1 MWKNNIIISFRN
13 LKKYKALTIIN
24 VLGMAVGLA
33 ACLLIGLFILDE
45 LSYDKDFKDGD
56 RIYRVVLETAETRWA
71 GSPGP
76 LAEGL
81 KIDFPEVEQS
91 TRIMK
96 FPEIDK
102 MLLKSELNGE
112 LKQFY
117 ETKGYYADSTFFN
130 MFGFEFVAG
139 NPETALNSPNSLV
152 LSASLARKFFGDSDP
167 VNQPITIGLPFG
179 EFEYTITGIFED
191 GKSKSHID
199 ANYFLSMENNDIG
212 NAVKRMNNWASN
224 NIFYTYVKLFPN
236 SDAKAFEAKLPE
248 FFDRHGAEDLKAM
261 GGYSKSLI
269 LQPLQDIYLHSA
281 IEYELGIIGN
291 VVTLYVFGSVAIFIL
306 LIACI
311 NFMNL
316 ATARS
321 EKRSKEV
328 GIRKVLG
335 ANKGALVRQ
344 FLGESLII
352 SMLGLFI
359 ALLLSYVLMP
369 YFNQLTGKSLD
380 LTLGIFPMI
389 SVLLL
394 AVVAG
399 LVAGI
404 YPAFFLSAFTP
415 IKVLKGKFRGNL
427 SGFSLRQ
434 VLVVFQFAI
443 SACLILMVFVIK
455 NQLNFVQN
463 QDLGFSKEQQL
474 VIPLKSETAV
484 SKYEVLKSSLL
495 QNPSIKS
502 VTMASTYPGI
512 ESIESMMYYAD
523 GKSVADVVNITNA
536 FVGNDFVET
545 LGFQLLEGRSF
556 TDEYSSDLP
565 LMILNESAVKSLG
578 YEVADA
584 VGKKIHYEWRGE
596 LNTLEIVGVVKDFNY
611 QSLHTQINPYAFIK
625 ENRGGYLIAN
635 FAGQKTSDILENAQ
649 ENWENLIVSEP
660 FVYSFL
666 DQDFQRNYEKEER
679 VSAIIISFALLA
691 IFIACL
697 GLYGLTSFMTEHR
710 TKEIGIR
717 KTMGATDWNIVSLL
731 SKDFGK
737 TVVIAILISIPFSI
751 YLSNAWLA
759 NFAFKIKLQWW
770 YFIGS
775 GITALLIAMLT
786 VSFQSIK
793 TALMNPVDSL
803 RSE

>member
-13 LKKYKALTIIN
+13 LKKQKALTIIN
-24 VLGMAVGLA
+24 VLGMSVGLA

-96 FPEIDK
+96 FPEVDK

-117 ETKGYYADSTFFN
+117 ETKGYYADSTFFD
-130 MFGFEFVAG
+130 MFDFEFVAG
-139 NPETALNSPNSLV
+139 NPETALNAPNSLV

-167 VNQPITIGLPFG
+167 VNQPLTIGLPFG

-236 SDAKAFEAKLPE
+236 SDEKAFEAKLPE

-261 GGYSKSLI
+261 GGYSKSLL
-269 LQPLQDIYLHSA
+269 LQPLQDIYLHSG

-335 ANKGALVRQ
+335 ANKVALVRQ
-344 FLGESLII
+344 FLGESLFI
-352 SMLGLFI
+352 SILGLFV
-359 ALLLSYVLMP
+359 ALLLSFVLMP
-369 YFNQLTGKSLD
+369 YFNQLTGKNLD

-404 YPAFFLSAFTP
+404 YPAFFLSSFTP

-427 SGFSLRQ
+427 SGFSLRH

-484 SKYEVLKSSLL
+484 AKYEVLKASLL

-536 FVGNDFVET
+536 YVGNDFVET
-545 LGFQLLEGRSF
+545 LGFRLLEGRSF
-556 TDEYSSDLP
+556 TEDYSSDLP

-635 FAGQKTSDILENAQ
+635 FAGQNASDVLENAQ
-649 ENWENLIVSEP
+649 ENWANLNVSEP

-679 VSAIIISFALLA
+679 ISTIIISFALLA

-697 GLYGLTSFMTEHR
+697 GLYGLTSFMTEQR

-737 TVVIAILISIPFSI
+737 TVLIAILISIPFSI

-759 NFAFKIKLQWW
+759 NFAFKIELQWW

-775 GITALLIAMLT
+775 GVTALLIAMLT

>member
-13 LKKYKALTIIN
+13 LKKQKALTIIN

-96 FPEIDK
+96 FPEVDK

-117 ETKGYYADSTFFN
+117 ETKGYYADSTFFD
-130 MFGFEFVAG
+130 MFDFEFVAG
-139 NPETALNSPNSLV
+139 NPETALNAPNSLV

-167 VNQPITIGLPFG
+167 VNQPLTIGLPFG

-236 SDAKAFEAKLPE
+236 SDDKAFEAKLPE

-261 GGYSKSLI
+261 GGYSKSLL
-269 LQPLQDIYLHSA
+269 LQPLQDIYLHSG

-335 ANKGALVRQ
+335 ANKVALVRQ
-344 FLGESLII
+344 FLGESLFI
-352 SMLGLFI
+352 SILGLFV
-359 ALLLSYVLMP
+359 ALLLSFVLMP
-369 YFNQLTGKSLD
+369 YFNQLTGKNLD

-427 SGFSLRQ
+427 SGFSLRH

-484 SKYEVLKSSLL
+484 AKYEVLKASLL
-495 QNPSIKS
+495 QNPCIKS

-536 FVGNDFVET
+536 YVGNDFVET
-545 LGFQLLEGRSF
+545 LGFRLLEGRSF
-556 TDEYSSDLP
+556 TEDYSSDLP

-635 FAGQKTSDILENAQ
+635 FAGQNAADVLENAQ
-649 ENWENLIVSEP
+649 ENWANLNVSEP

-679 VSAIIISFALLA
+679 ISTIIISFALLA

-697 GLYGLTSFMTEHR
+697 GLYGLTSFMTEQR

-737 TVVIAILISIPFSI
+737 TVLIAILISIPFSI

-759 NFAFKIKLQWW
+759 NFAFKIELQWW

-775 GITALLIAMLT
+775 GVTALLIAMLT

>member
-96 FPEIDK
+96 FPEVDK

-117 ETKGYYADSTFFN
+117 ETKGYYADSTFFD
-130 MFGFEFVAG
+130 MFDFEFVAG
-139 NPETALNSPNSLV
+139 NPETALNAPNALV

-167 VNQPITIGLPFG
+167 VNQPLTIGLPFG

-236 SDAKAFEAKLPE
+236 SDEKEFEAKLPE

-261 GGYSKSLI
+261 GGYSKSLL
-269 LQPLQDIYLHSA
+269 LQPLQDIYLHSG

-335 ANKGALVRQ
+335 ANKVALVRQ
-344 FLGESLII
+344 FLGESLFI
-352 SMLGLFI
+352 SILGLFV
-359 ALLLSYVLMP
+359 ALLLSFVLMP
-369 YFNQLTGKSLD
+369 YFNQLTGKNLD

-404 YPAFFLSAFTP
+404 YPAFFLSSFTP

-427 SGFSLRQ
+427 SGFSLRH

-484 SKYEVLKSSLL
+484 AKYEVLKASLL

-536 FVGNDFVET
+536 YVGNDFVET

-556 TDEYSSDLP
+556 TEDYSSDLP

-635 FAGQKTSDILENAQ
+635 FAGQNAADVLENAQ
-649 ENWENLIVSEP
+649 ENWTNLNVSEP

-679 VSAIIISFALLA
+679 ISTIIISFALLA

-697 GLYGLTSFMTEHR
+697 GLYGLTSFMTEQR

-737 TVVIAILISIPFSI
+737 TVLIAILISMPFSI

-759 NFAFKIKLQWW
+759 NFAFKIELQWW

-775 GITALLIAMLT
+775 GVTALLIAMLT

>member
-24 VLGMAVGLA
+24 VLGMSVGLA

-96 FPEIDK
+96 FPEVDK

-117 ETKGYYADSTFFN
+117 ETKGYYADSTFFD
-130 MFGFEFVAG
+130 MFDFEFVAG
-139 NPETALNSPNSLV
+139 NPETALNAPNSLV

-167 VNQPITIGLPFG
+167 VNQPLTIGLPFG

-236 SDAKAFEAKLPE
+236 SDDKAFEAKLPE

-261 GGYSKSLI
+261 GGYSKSLL
-269 LQPLQDIYLHSA
+269 LQPLQDIYLHSG

-335 ANKGALVRQ
+335 ANKVALVRQ
-344 FLGESLII
+344 FLGESLFI
-352 SMLGLFI
+352 SILGLFV
-359 ALLLSYVLMP
+359 ALLLSFVLMP
-369 YFNQLTGKSLD
+369 YFNQLTGKNLD

-427 SGFSLRQ
+427 SGFSLRH

-484 SKYEVLKSSLL
+484 AKYEVLKASLL

-536 FVGNDFVET
+536 YVGNDFVET

-556 TDEYSSDLP
+556 TEDYSSDLP

-635 FAGQKTSDILENAQ
+635 FAGQNASDVLENAQ
-649 ENWENLIVSEP
+649 ENWANLNVSEP

-679 VSAIIISFALLA
+679 ISTIIISFALLA

-697 GLYGLTSFMTEHR
+697 GLYGLTSFMTEQR

-737 TVVIAILISIPFSI
+737 TVLIAILISIPFSI

-759 NFAFKIKLQWW
+759 NFAFKIELQWW

-775 GITALLIAMLT
+775 GVTALLIAMLT

>member
-96 FPEIDK
+96 FPEVDK

-117 ETKGYYADSTFFN
+117 ETKGYYADSTFFD
-130 MFGFEFVAG
+130 MFDFEFVAG
-139 NPETALNSPNSLV
+139 NPETALNAPNSLV

-167 VNQPITIGLPFG
+167 VNQPLTIGLPFG

-236 SDAKAFEAKLPE
+236 SDDKAFEAKLPE

-261 GGYSKSLI
+261 GGYSKSLL
-269 LQPLQDIYLHSA
+269 LQPLQDIYLHSG

-335 ANKGALVRQ
+335 ANKVALVRQ
-344 FLGESLII
+344 FLGESLFI
-352 SMLGLFI
+352 SILGLFV
-359 ALLLSYVLMP
+359 ALLLSFVLMP
-369 YFNQLTGKSLD
+369 YFNQLTGKNLD

-404 YPAFFLSAFTP
+404 YPAFFLSSFTP

-427 SGFSLRQ
+427 SGFSLRH

-484 SKYEVLKSSLL
+484 AKYEVLKASLL

-536 FVGNDFVET
+536 YVGNDFVET

-556 TDEYSSDLP
+556 TEDYSSDLP

-635 FAGQKTSDILENAQ
+635 FAGQNAADVLENAQ
-649 ENWENLIVSEP
+649 ENWANLNVSEP

-679 VSAIIISFALLA
+679 ISTIIISFALLA

-697 GLYGLTSFMTEHR
+697 GLYGLTSFMTEQR

-737 TVVIAILISIPFSI
+737 TVLIAILISMPFSI

-759 NFAFKIKLQWW
+759 NFAFKIELQWW

-775 GITALLIAMLT
+775 GVTALLIAMLT

>member
-96 FPEIDK
+96 FPEVDK

-117 ETKGYYADSTFFN
+117 ETKGYYADSTFFD
-130 MFGFEFVAG
+130 MFDFEFVAG
-139 NPETALNSPNSLV
+139 NPETALNAPNSLV

-167 VNQPITIGLPFG
+167 VNQPLTIGLPFG

-236 SDAKAFEAKLPE
+236 SDDKAFEAKLPE

-261 GGYSKSLI
+261 GGYSKSLL
-269 LQPLQDIYLHSA
+269 LQPLQDIYLHSG

-335 ANKGALVRQ
+335 ANKVALVRQ
-344 FLGESLII
+344 FLGESLFI
-352 SMLGLFI
+352 SILGLFV
-359 ALLLSYVLMP
+359 ALLLSFVLMP
-369 YFNQLTGKSLD
+369 YFNQLTGKNLD

-404 YPAFFLSAFTP
+404 YPAFFLSSFTP

-427 SGFSLRQ
+427 SGFSLRH

-484 SKYEVLKSSLL
+484 AKYEVLKASLL

-536 FVGNDFVET
+536 YVGNDFVET

-556 TDEYSSDLP
+556 TEDYSSDLP
-565 LMILNESAVKSLG
+565 LMILNESAVNSLG

-635 FAGQKTSDILENAQ
+635 FAGQNAADVLENAQ
-649 ENWENLIVSEP
+649 ENWANLNVSEP

-679 VSAIIISFALLA
+679 ISTIIISFALLA

-697 GLYGLTSFMTEHR
+697 GLYGLTSFMTEQR

-737 TVVIAILISIPFSI
+737 TVLIAILISIPFSI

-759 NFAFKIKLQWW
+759 NFAFKIELQWW

-775 GITALLIAMLT
+775 GVTALLIAMLT

>member
-13 LKKYKALTIIN
+13 LKKQKALTIIN
-24 VLGMAVGLA
+24 VLGMSVGLA

-96 FPEIDK
+96 FPEVDK

-117 ETKGYYADSTFFN
+117 ETKGYYADSTFFD
-130 MFGFEFVAG
+130 MFDFEFVAG
-139 NPETALNSPNSLV
+139 NPETALNAPNSLV

-167 VNQPITIGLPFG
+167 VNQPLTIGLPFG

-236 SDAKAFEAKLPE
+236 SDDKAFEAKLPE

-261 GGYSKSLI
+261 GGYSKSLL
-269 LQPLQDIYLHSA
+269 LQPLQDIYLHSG

-335 ANKGALVRQ
+335 ANKVALVSQ
-344 FLGESLII
+344 FLGESLFI
-352 SMLGLFI
+352 SILGLFV
-359 ALLLSYVLMP
+359 ALLLSFVLMP
-369 YFNQLTGKSLD
+369 YFNQLTGKNLD

-404 YPAFFLSAFTP
+404 YPAFFLSSFTP

-427 SGFSLRQ
+427 SGFSLRH

-484 SKYEVLKSSLL
+484 AKYEVLKASLL

-536 FVGNDFVET
+536 YVGNDFVET
-545 LGFQLLEGRSF
+545 LGFQLLEGRPF
-556 TDEYSSDLP
+556 TEDYSSDLP

-635 FAGQKTSDILENAQ
+635 FAGQNAADVLENAQ
-649 ENWENLIVSEP
+649 ENWANLNVSEP

-679 VSAIIISFALLA
+679 ISTIIISFALLA

-697 GLYGLTSFMTEHR
+697 GLYGLTSFMTEQR

-737 TVVIAILISIPFSI
+737 TVLIAILISIPFSI

-759 NFAFKIKLQWW
+759 NFAFKIELQWW

-775 GITALLIAMLT
+775 GVTALLIAMLT

>member
-13 LKKYKALTIIN
+13 LKKQKALTIIN
-24 VLGMAVGLA
+24 VLGMSVGLA

-96 FPEIDK
+96 FPEVDK

-117 ETKGYYADSTFFN
+117 ETKGYYADSTFFD
-130 MFGFEFVAG
+130 MFDFEFVAG
-139 NPETALNSPNSLV
+139 NPETALNAPNSLV

-167 VNQPITIGLPFG
+167 VNQPLTIGLPFG

-236 SDAKAFEAKLPE
+236 SDDKAFEAKLPE

-261 GGYSKSLI
+261 GGYSKSLL
-269 LQPLQDIYLHSA
+269 LQPLQDIYLHSG

-335 ANKGALVRQ
+335 ANKVALVRQ
-344 FLGESLII
+344 FLGESLFI
-352 SMLGLFI
+352 SILGLFV
-359 ALLLSYVLMP
+359 ALLLSFVLMP
-369 YFNQLTGKSLD
+369 YFNQLTGKNLD

-404 YPAFFLSAFTP
+404 YPAFFLSSFTP

-427 SGFSLRQ
+427 SGFSLRH

-484 SKYEVLKSSLL
+484 AKYEVLKASLL

-536 FVGNDFVET
+536 YVGNDFVET

-556 TDEYSSDLP
+556 TEDYSSDLP

-578 YEVADA
+578 YEVADV

-635 FAGQKTSDILENAQ
+635 FAGQNASDVLENAQ
-649 ENWENLIVSEP
+649 ENWANLNVSEP

-679 VSAIIISFALLA
+679 ISTIIISFALLA

-697 GLYGLTSFMTEHR
+697 GLYGLTSFMTEQR

-737 TVVIAILISIPFSI
+737 TVLIAILISMPFSI

-759 NFAFKIKLQWW
+759 NFAFKIELQWW

-775 GITALLIAMLT
+775 GVTALLIAMLT